1 MRSGS
6 AVLDADI
13 AVTLS
18 AGASA
23 VSVVLDDALEWSLL
37 ITMGW
42 DSATAAELLFSVSTA
57 ATGLMDSGAAGCLL
71 ACAVGFAVVTGK
83 GVAETVASG
92 AAVSTAGGVFTA
104 TAGAIGLDGAGVD
117 GCAGGRTETVAAVLE
132 VPNCIHAP

>member
-42 DSATAAELLFSVSTA
+42 DSATAAELLFSVST
-57 ATGLMDSGAAGCLL
+57 GLMDSGAAGGLL